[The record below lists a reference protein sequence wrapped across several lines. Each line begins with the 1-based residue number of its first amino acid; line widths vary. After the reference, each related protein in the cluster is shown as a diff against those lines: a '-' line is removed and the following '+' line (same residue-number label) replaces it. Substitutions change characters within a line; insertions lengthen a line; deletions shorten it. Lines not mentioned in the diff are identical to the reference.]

1 MDRRFEDR
9 MDEIDLLEIKDL
21 ESLTP
26 FFQDGL
32 KFLHQFKVIQAKGDF
47 AEKQR
52 LAKIISQLKE
62 ILLGSMDQIEERLKL
77 SREELEGYMD
87 RYEEFKISEQEYMDL
102 LRAERNK
109 TFHKT
114 KTPQDPVAKMKKGKA
129 KVKNWV
135 RP

>member
-1 MDRRFEDR
+1 MDHRFEDR
-9 MDEIDLLEIKDL
+9 IDEIDLLEIKDL

-32 KFLHQFKVIQAKGDF
+32 KFLHQFKVIQAKGDLV
-47 AEKQR
+47 EKMR
-52 LAKIISQLKE
+52 LAKIISQFKE
-62 ILLGSMDQIEERLKL
+62 ILLGSMDKIEERLKL
-77 SREELEGYMD
+77 SREELGGYMD
-87 RYEEFKISEQEYMDL
+87 RYEEFKIPEQEYMDL

-114 KTPQDPVAKMKKGKA
+114 KTPQDPVAKMKKGKT
-129 KVKNWV
+129 KVKNWM

>member
-32 KFLHQFKVIQAKGDF
+32 KFLHQFKVIQAKGDL
-47 AEKQR
+47 AEKLK

>member
-9 MDEIDLLEIKDL
+9 IEEIDLLEIKDL
-21 ESLTP
+21 ETLTP

-52 LAKIISQLKE
+52 LAKIISQFKE
-62 ILLGSMDQIEERLKL
+62 ILLGSMDKIEERLKL
-77 SREELEGYMD
+77 SHEELESFMD
-87 RYEEFKISEQEYMDL
+87 NYENFKIPEQEYMDL

-109 TFHKT
+109 TFYKT
-114 KTPQDPVAKMKKGKA
+114 KTPQDPVAKMKKGKT
-129 KVKNWV
+129 KVKNWM

>member
-1 MDRRFEDR
+1 MDHRFEDR
-9 MDEIDLLEIKDL
+9 IDEIDLLEIMDL

-32 KFLHQFKVIQAKGDF
+32 KFLHQFKVIQAKGDLV
-47 AEKQR
+47 EKMR
-52 LAKIISQLKE
+52 LAKIISQFKE
-62 ILLGSMDQIEERLKL
+62 ILLGSMDKIEERLKL
-77 SREELEGYMD
+77 SREELGGYMD
-87 RYEEFKISEQEYMDL
+87 RYEEFKIPEQEYMDL

-114 KTPQDPVAKMKKGKA
+114 KAPQDPVAKMKKGKT
-129 KVKNWV
+129 KVKNWM